1 MTKVNL
7 FEVATKEQYR
17 FQHKGSLNVEDLW
30 LLPIQQLD
38 EVFKGLN
45 SQIKQAKEESL
56 LDNKTKEDEVLNNK
70 IEIVKYIVNEKLK
83 EQKEKLHEKENREQR
98 QKIMQILSDKEN
110 EDLQNKSADEL
121 REILKSLK

>member
-98 QKIMQILSDKEN
+98 QKIMQILSDKED

>member
-30 LLPIQQLD
+30 MLPVQQLD

-45 SQIKQAKEESL
+45 SQIKQVKEESL

-83 EQKEKLHEKENREQR
+83 KQAEKLHEKENKEQR

-121 REILKSLK
+121 REMLKSLK

>member
-30 LLPIQQLD
+30 MLPVQQLD

-45 SQIKQAKEESL
+45 SQIKQVKEESL

-83 EQKEKLHEKENREQR
+83 EQAEKLHEKENREQR

-121 REILKSLK
+121 REMLKSLK